1 MDTGRGLKQ
10 LIQAQ
15 RIMNRIVFTL
25 LLGLVS
31 LTACYYDKEEL
42 LYGAP
47 APCTDSTGTI
57 SYQAKVVPILQTNC
71 YGCHSGSTPSG
82 GQAMGTYT
90 TDKAMAQN
98 GKLLGVISHATG
110 FSPMPKGGN
119 KLSNCN
125 IAVVRKWIE
134 AGAPNN

>member
-1 MDTGRGLKQ
+1 MVIT
-10 LIQAQ
+10 
-15 RIMNRIVFTL
+15 RIFL
-25 LLGLVS
+25 LALFITTVLS
-31 LTACYYDKEEL
+31 ACYYDKEEL

-47 APCTDSTGTI
+47 APCTDTTGTI

-71 YGCHSGSTPSG
+71 YGCHSGSAPSG

-90 TDKAMAQN
+90 ADKAMAQT

-110 FSPMPKGGN
+110 FSPMPKGGT

-125 IAVVRKWIE
+125 IAIVRKWIE

>member
-1 MDTGRGLKQ
+1 MLFVVVG
-10 LIQAQ
+10 
-15 RIMNRIVFTL
+15 
-25 LLGLVS
+25 

-47 APCTDSTGTI
+47 APCTDTTGTI
-57 SYQAKVVPILQTNC
+57 SYAAKVVPILQANC
-71 YGCHSGSTPSG
+71 YGCHSGSAPSG

-90 TDKAMAQN
+90 ADKTMAQN
-98 GKLLGVISHATG
+98 GKLLGVISHANG
-110 FSPMPKGGN
+110 FSPMPKGGS